1 MKERLTALY
10 RTHCGLLYG
19 ALALL
24 IILCVLFAGPDIG
37 LSNNGDFGR
46 VMSASSLT
54 MGPIRPS
61 YTYVDTYV
69 ISLKQNSAAANL
81 ASILF
86 GSEGLARYP
95 SIHVA
100 LVRLSVV
107 ANLVLNKLAGWDM
120 STYHIGVLGLM
131 YSLLYAVGIGLL
143 LSQFKLRRLWQDVL
157 VKAAALIV
165 LCDVGYIAYFNS
177 FYGEPLEHI
186 ALIYCAAMLVRILTR
201 KPTLWDGVWCGVAA
215 LMYGWAKFFNIPLA
229 CLMVLVMEGI
239 LLVRLGKRRVIAL
252 GGAALA
258 ALLAVWAVV
267 PGWMDTE
274 TNYNAVFYGVVRD
287 VEPATAEKYLTD
299 LDLPAELV
307 DYRDT
312 NYYLEGVV
320 SSLQQR
326 GLRDEAES
334 IGKVDLVKFYLTH
347 PVRLWQQANLTAA
360 HSGMVRPFYL
370 ANHGQEYPLMTYS
383 QRMSLWSTLR
393 DWLAL
398 DTLAGNFIVVAAF
411 LMITV
416 SALRRKVRPL
426 YLTLLLLSL
435 AGGLAYAF
443 LLPVML
449 NGEGDFAKHMFAYI
463 ELLDLVMLAGLAF
476 ALDRAGRG
484 QGGLVCPIAAGVT
497 VLALLLP
504 PVASQVSGLVRA
516 NASHDA
522 LEPGAYVTLGS
533 YEGQPLT
540 WLVVEENGG
549 TLTLLCQDADITL
562 PFDLSSNN
570 DWRASTIR
578 VWLNGE
584 FLDGFTEEEQA
595 LLLERDNI
603 FLLPQRFRAEADSG
617 SLDFACSHIATL
629 CARGYDRAYQTTVT
643 DVVTLPDIDLI
654 ARLAQASTDVSG
666 RSYWLEVSY
675 CRTENLVRYVAE
687 DGHVYFGPAEVTHA
701 IRPVVEV
708 RQALPLSGSGS
719 RNDPFMLT
727 R

>member
-1 MKERLTALY
+1 M
-10 RTHCGLLYG
+10 
-19 ALALL
+19 
-24 IILCVLFAGPDIG
+24 
-37 LSNNGDFGR
+37 
-46 VMSASSLT
+46 
-54 MGPIRPS
+54 
-61 YTYVDTYV
+61 
-69 ISLKQNSAAANL
+69 
-81 ASILF
+81 
-86 GSEGLARYP
+86 
-95 SIHVA
+95 
-100 LVRLSVV
+100 
-107 ANLVLNKLAGWDM
+107 
-120 STYHIGVLGLM
+120 
-131 YSLLYAVGIGLL
+131 
-143 LSQFKLRRLWQDVL
+143 
-157 VKAAALIV
+157 
-165 LCDVGYIAYFNS
+165 
-177 FYGEPLEHI
+177 
-186 ALIYCAAMLVRILTR
+186 
-201 KPTLWDGVWCGVAA
+201 
-215 LMYGWAKFFNIPLA
+215 
-229 CLMVLVMEGI
+229 
-239 LLVRLGKRRVIAL
+239 
-252 GGAALA
+252 
-258 ALLAVWAVV
+258 
-267 PGWMDTE
+267 
-274 TNYNAVFYGVVRD
+274 
-287 VEPATAEKYLTD
+287 
-299 LDLPAELV
+299 
-307 DYRDT
+307 
-312 NYYLEGVV
+312 
-320 SSLQQR
+320 
-326 GLRDEAES
+326 
-334 IGKVDLVKFYLTH
+334 
-347 PVRLWQQANLTAA
+347 
-360 HSGMVRPFYL
+360 
-370 ANHGQEYPLMTYS
+370 
-383 QRMSLWSTLR
+383 
-393 DWLAL
+393 
-398 DTLAGNFIVVAAF
+398 
-411 LMITV
+411 
-416 SALRRKVRPL
+416 
-426 YLTLLLLSL
+426 
-435 AGGLAYAF
+435 
-443 LLPVML
+443 
-449 NGEGDFAKHMFAYI
+449 
-463 ELLDLVMLAGLAF
+463 
-476 ALDRAGRG
+476 
-484 QGGLVCPIAAGVT
+484 T

-562 PFDLSSNN
+562 PFDLSSHN